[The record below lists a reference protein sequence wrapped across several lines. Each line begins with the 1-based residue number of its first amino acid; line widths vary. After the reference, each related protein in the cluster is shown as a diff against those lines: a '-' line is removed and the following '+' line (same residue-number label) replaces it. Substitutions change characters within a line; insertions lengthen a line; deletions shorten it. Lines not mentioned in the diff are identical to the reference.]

1 MKSTAFHTSSKLPV
15 AVFAAL
21 AGASVAHAAQSAPA
35 ASSGGWAAVGGSV
48 GGLLL
53 GVIQLIVGLSLAAFS
68 ITKGLQLLS
77 KLLGGIDIWAEIK
90 SRNVAVA
97 LLAGGVVISYTR
109 VISGGIDA
117 MTRSLLTLGTG
128 GVLNGVIGLVAGVI
142 NLVVAIGVASFAIT
156 VVFRVMDK
164 LTAGIDE
171 RAEFKGG
178 NPAIMIPMAMGK
190 DDACNGPITQ
200 RLADQLHTGGGRLN
214 RSQRIHNDPACLT
227 PDDRHHRNIIAS
239 NLVDT
244 GHNLKQPMLNIEL
257 GLTPKRGVHTG
268 WSITFDK
275 GVGIGIPNNIP
286 LGIADDATFNLRNA
300 PTRRVGKI
308 GWVI

>member
-1 MKSTAFHTSSKLPV
+1 MIPGLPRPGSALHARGFPSMKSKAIQIPSKFPV
-15 AVFAAL
+15 AVLAAL

-90 SRNVAVA
+90 ARNVAVA

-142 NLVVAIGVASFAIT
+142 NLVVAIAVASFAIT

-178 NPAIMIPMAMGK
+178 NPAIGVIYCGILIGVSSLVSAGV
-190 DDACNGPITQ
+190 
-200 RLADQLHTGGGRLN
+200 TGIGSGVSLFLG
-214 RSQRIHNDPACLT
+214 A
-227 PDDRHHRNIIAS
+227 
-239 NLVDT
+239 LVDA
-244 GHNLKQPMLNIEL
+244 L
-257 GLTPKRGVHTG
+257 RG
-268 WSITFDK
+268 
-275 GVGIGIPNNIP
+275 
-286 LGIADDATFNLRNA
+286 
-300 PTRRVGKI
+300 
-308 GWVI
+308 

>member
-1 MKSTAFHTSSKLPV
+1 MIPGLPRPGPALQDRGFPSMKSKAIQIPSKFPV
-15 AVFAAL
+15 VVLAAL

-90 SRNVAVA
+90 ARNVAVA

-142 NLVVAIGVASFAIT
+142 NLVVAIAVASFAIT

-178 NPAIMIPMAMGK
+178 NPAIGVIYCGILIGVSSLVSAGV
-190 DDACNGPITQ
+190 
-200 RLADQLHTGGGRLN
+200 TGIGSGVSLFLG
-214 RSQRIHNDPACLT
+214 A
-227 PDDRHHRNIIAS
+227 
-239 NLVDT
+239 LVDA
-244 GHNLKQPMLNIEL
+244 L
-257 GLTPKRGVHTG
+257 RG
-268 WSITFDK
+268 
-275 GVGIGIPNNIP
+275 
-286 LGIADDATFNLRNA
+286 
-300 PTRRVGKI
+300 
-308 GWVI
+308 